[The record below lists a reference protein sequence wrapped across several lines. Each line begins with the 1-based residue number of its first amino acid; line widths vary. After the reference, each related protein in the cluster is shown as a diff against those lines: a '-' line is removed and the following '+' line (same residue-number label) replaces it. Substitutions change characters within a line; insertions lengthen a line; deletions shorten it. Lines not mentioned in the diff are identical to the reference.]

1 MSYLSERNILIF
13 LVQFFLLLGLARGLG
28 ELFRKIKQPSLT
40 AEILVGVVLGPTI
53 FGRFMPEMFNVIFP
67 QDAIQL
73 NMLETVSWLGL
84 LFFLLVVG
92 LEVDFSSAWRQRG
105 DALKIAITDIV
116 LPLAISILPWLL
128 IPDSYLIN
136 PGQRL
141 VFALFMATA
150 MTISAMA
157 ISARAL
163 QDLGVLKTDLGL
175 LIMSALSVNDMIGWL
190 IFTMV
195 ISLFVSSA
203 PNITHILMVFAA
215 TIGFAVFCL
224 TLGRIWAGKII
235 NKIKEQQMP
244 EPATSLTFICLV
256 GLVCGAIT
264 QKLGIQALFGF
275 FLAGIMVGGAKSLS
289 EKTRQTISQMVFA
302 VFVPLYFAGIGLRL
316 DFFQNFNLFLVVIVS
331 VIGILARFAGAW
343 LGVNFTTQSKSNRL
357 SIAIAHTPGGP
368 MQIVLG
374 MLAWQYHLI
383 SEPVFVAI
391 ICGAVISSIVLGPW
405 LSHSIKNRKEISI
418 LEFFARN
425 AILPD
430 LKAGERDVA
439 IYELCEMAAEQESL
453 PLVEPLYQAVIKR
466 EEVLGT
472 ALEHG
477 VAVPHAR
484 LDLVKKPMVVIGRS
498 RGGIE
503 WNSPDGKPTHFIF
516 LILTPQADDEAQIQ
530 LLASI
535 AKMMLNV
542 KNEQLIMAAK
552 DQEEIW
558 TVLQGALSSRMVKK
572 R

>member
-53 FGRFMPEMFNVIFP
+53 FGRFMPDLFNVVFP
-67 QDAIQL
+67 QDVIQQ

-116 LPLAISILPWLL
+116 LPFAVSFIPWLF
-128 IPDSYLIN
+128 IPDSYLVN
-136 PGQRL
+136 PGQRYL
-141 VFALFMATA
+141 FAMFMATA

-195 ISLFVSSA
+195 ISLFVSTA
-203 PNITHILMVFAA
+203 PDMTHILMIFLA

-224 TLGRIWAGKII
+224 TLGRAWASKVIT
-235 NKIKEQQMP
+235 KIKEHQMP

-275 FLAGIMVGGAKSLS
+275 FVAGIMVGGAKSLS
-289 EKTRQTISQMVFA
+289 EKTRQVIAQMVFA
-302 VFVPLYFAGIGLRL
+302 IFVPLYFAGIGLRL
-316 DFFQNFNLFLVVIVS
+316 DFFKNFDIVLVIIVS

-343 LGVNFTTQSKSNRL
+343 MGVNFTSQSKSNRL

-383 SEPVFVAI
+383 NEPVFVAI

-425 AILPD
+425 AIMPD
-430 LKAGERDVA
+430 LKAGDRDVA

-453 PLVEPLYQAVIKR
+453 PLVDPLYQAVIKR
-466 EEVLGT
+466 EEELGT

-484 LDLVKKPMVVIGRS
+484 IDLIKKPMVVIGRS

-503 WNSPDGKPTHFIF
+503 WNSPDGRPSHFIF
-516 LILTPQADDEAQIQ
+516 LILTPLTDDEAQIQ

-535 AKMMLNV
+535 AKMMLNI
-542 KNEQLIMAAK
+542 KNEQLIMGAK
-552 DQEEIW
+552 DREEIW
-558 TVLQGALSSRMVKK
+558 SVLQGALSARMFKK

>member
-1 MSYLSERNILIF
+1 
-13 LVQFFLLLGLARGLG
+13 
-28 ELFRKIKQPSLT
+28 
-40 AEILVGVVLGPTI
+40 
-53 FGRFMPEMFNVIFP
+53 
-67 QDAIQL
+67 
-73 NMLETVSWLGL
+73 
-84 LFFLLVVG
+84 
-92 LEVDFSSAWRQRG
+92 
-105 DALKIAITDIV
+105 
-116 LPLAISILPWLL
+116 
-128 IPDSYLIN
+128 
-136 PGQRL
+136 
-141 VFALFMATA
+141 
-150 MTISAMA
+150 
-157 ISARAL
+157 
-163 QDLGVLKTDLGL
+163 
-175 LIMSALSVNDMIGWL
+175 
-190 IFTMV
+190 
-195 ISLFVSSA
+195 
-203 PNITHILMVFAA
+203 
-215 TIGFAVFCL
+215 
-224 TLGRIWAGKII
+224 
-235 NKIKEQQMP
+235 
-244 EPATSLTFICLV
+244 
-256 GLVCGAIT
+256 
-264 QKLGIQALFGF
+264 
-275 FLAGIMVGGAKSLS
+275 MVGGAKSLS

>member
-40 AEILVGVVLGPTI
+40 AEILVGVLLGPTI
-53 FGRFMPEMFNVIFP
+53 FGRFMPDLFYRVFP

-116 LPLAISILPWLL
+116 LPLAISIVPWLL
-128 IPDSYLIN
+128 IPDSYLVN
-136 PGQRL
+136 PQQRF

-195 ISLFVSSA
+195 ISLFVTTA
-203 PNITHILMVFAA
+203 PNIAHILMIFAA

-224 TLGRIWAGKII
+224 TLGRTWSSRIIDKI
-235 NKIKEQQMP
+235 NEKQMP

-256 GLVCGAIT
+256 GLVCGAVT
-264 QKLGIQALFGF
+264 QRLGIQALFGF
-275 FLAGIMVGGAKSLS
+275 FVAGMMVGGAKSLS

-316 DFFQNFNLFLVVIVS
+316 DFFRNFNLFLVVIVS

-391 ICGAVISSIVLGPW
+391 ICGAVISSIALGPW
-405 LSHSIKNRKEISI
+405 LSHSIRNRKEISI

-439 IYELCEMAAEQESL
+439 IYELCEMAAEQENL

-466 EEVLGT
+466 EEILGT
-472 ALEHG
+472 AMEMG

-484 LDLVKKPMVVIGRS
+484 LDIVKKPLVVLGRS
-498 RGGIE
+498 RSGIE
-503 WNSPDGKPTHFIF
+503 WNSADGKPSYFIF
-516 LILTPQADDEAQIQ
+516 LILTPLSDDEAQIQ

-535 AKMMLNV
+535 AKMMVNF
-542 KNEQLIMAAK
+542 KNGQLIMEAK
-552 DQEEIW
+552 DQDEIW
-558 TVLQGALSSRMVKK
+558 AVLQGALSERMVKK